1 MLIRLIA
8 ILAVLLVGNARADI
22 DPGSPQGGLKVFY
35 EALAA
40 NDVAALRG
48 SLDARNESEKQLADA
63 FAAQIAAAKALGEA
77 LKTKFNNGGDAL
89 TKGMPVR
96 DELAKLESA
105 QVKLEG
111 DAATIQLDANAKPL
125 RMVRSE
131 GRWRVSILDYAGATP
146 QSATVQAAVQRDMAT
161 AFNALAAEVLA
172 DKYATPPDAQRALQ
186 QKMQSVLFNT
196 LKKHPPATTRATTR
210 PN

>member
-8 ILAVLLVGNARADI
+8 IFAVLLVGRAQAEI

-48 SLDARNESEKQLADA
+48 ALDAQNEPEKQLADA
-63 FAAQIAAAKALGEA
+63 FAAQISAAKALGEA

-105 QVKLEG
+105 QVKIDGES
-111 DAATIQLDANAKPL
+111 ATVQLGENARPL
-125 RMVRSE
+125 RMVRSD
-131 GRWRVSILDYAGATP
+131 GRWRVSIMDYAGATP
-146 QSATVQAAVQRDMAT
+146 QSVAVQAAVQKDMAT
-161 AFNALAAEVLA
+161 AFNAIAADVMA
-172 DKYATPPDAQRALQ
+172 DKYATPQDAQRALQ

-196 LKKHPPATTRATTR
+196 LKKHPPASTRSTTR